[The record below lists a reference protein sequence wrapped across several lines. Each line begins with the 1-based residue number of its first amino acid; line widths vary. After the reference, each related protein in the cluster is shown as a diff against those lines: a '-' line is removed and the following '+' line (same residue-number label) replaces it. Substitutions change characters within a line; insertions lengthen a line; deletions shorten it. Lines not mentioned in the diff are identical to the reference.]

1 MSNNNTQ
8 PEITLDA
15 VVQRNEDLLTSNIG
29 EEVVMM
35 SIENSAYYG
44 LDPVG
49 SKIWDMLDKP
59 VSVSDLCEHLQE
71 CFDVS
76 PQQCQKDVL
85 EFLIEMQEEDMLVV
99 N

>member
-1 MSNNNTQ
+1 MSEKNNHH
-8 PEITLDA
+8 EITLDSI
-15 VVQRNEDLLTSNIG
+15 VQRNEELLTSNIG

-49 SKIWDMLDKP
+49 SKIWDMLAEP
-59 VSVSDLCEHLQE
+59 VRVSVLCERLRE
-71 CFDVS
+71 RFDVS
-76 PQQCQKDVL
+76 PEQCQKDVL
-85 EFLIEMQEEDMLVV
+85 KFLIEMYEEEMLLV